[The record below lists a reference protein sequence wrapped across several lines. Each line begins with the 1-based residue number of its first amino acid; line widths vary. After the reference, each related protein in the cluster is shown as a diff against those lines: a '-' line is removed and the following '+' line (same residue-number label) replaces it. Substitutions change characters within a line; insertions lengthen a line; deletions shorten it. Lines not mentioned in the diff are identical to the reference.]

1 MTHINTDGSFTV
13 PSKVPEI
20 NEVTQYWLFSHIYLT
35 WVVQKE
41 EEYKEEEEEFGLL
54 DIIHLPSTLKFIVSK
69 VVCSLNPDIILFS
82 GVQK

>member
-1 MTHINTDGSFTV
+1 MTHINTDGSSTV
-13 PSKVPEI
+13 TSKVAEK

-41 EEYKEEEEEFGLL
+41 EELKEEEEELGLG
-54 DIIHLPSTLKFIVSK
+54 ITHLLSPLRFIVSK
-69 VVCSLNPDIILFS
+69 VVCPLNPDIILFS